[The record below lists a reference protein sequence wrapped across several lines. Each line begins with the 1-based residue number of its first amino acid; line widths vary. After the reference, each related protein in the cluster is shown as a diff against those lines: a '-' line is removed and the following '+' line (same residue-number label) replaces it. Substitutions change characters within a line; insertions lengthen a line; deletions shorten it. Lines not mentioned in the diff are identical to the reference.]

1 MQRWPDFQSS
11 KSPVFPFSFFFL
23 SIFLEK
29 GKQSDL
35 RMLTIATMESWL
47 RRNVS
52 FNARQELNFTTTEW
66 LINQRCMK
74 GTWIDDGCLDVRE
87 RFSYPNEMMLHDT
100 YSTMIIYTT
109 FIACQT
115 FDPIPNHW
123 TDLRHSE
130 EDNLIATNYIRIR
143 FKEPFVDRLLFTW
156 TCILNVRKSVLESV

>member
-11 KSPVFPFSFFFL
+11 KSLVFPFSFFL

-66 LINQRCMK
+66 LDKSAMH
-74 GTWIDDGCLDVRE
+74 E
-87 RFSYPNEMMLHDT
+87 R
-100 YSTMIIYTT
+100 
-109 FIACQT
+109 
-115 FDPIPNHW
+115 
-123 TDLRHSE
+123 
-130 EDNLIATNYIRIR
+130 
-143 FKEPFVDRLLFTW
+143 
-156 TCILNVRKSVLESV
+156 NVN